1 MTIKV
6 GDRMPSGTL
15 HTMTKDGPSPVATDE
30 LFAGKK
36 VVLFSVPGAFTP
48 TMFSQAPSGIC
59 HPRHRTA
66 GRGHRHHRLHGSQ
79 RRLRHGGARG
89 RDPECRGRCPD
100 AGRRPART
108 TAGPWGLELDLS
120 AMAFGVRGKRFS
132 LLVDDGIVA
141 RINIDEEGFSSTSAE
156 TMLQQLA

>member
-48 TMFSQAPSGIC
+48 TCSARHLPGFVTHATELRDAGIDTIAC
-59 HPRHRTA
+59 MA
-66 GRGHRHHRLHGSQ
+66 VNDAFVM
-79 RRLRHGGARG
+79 GAWG
-89 RDPECRGRCPD
+89 RDQNVGDDVLMLADGSADYSR
-100 AGRRPART
+100 AL
-108 TAGPWGLELDLS
+108 GLELDLS